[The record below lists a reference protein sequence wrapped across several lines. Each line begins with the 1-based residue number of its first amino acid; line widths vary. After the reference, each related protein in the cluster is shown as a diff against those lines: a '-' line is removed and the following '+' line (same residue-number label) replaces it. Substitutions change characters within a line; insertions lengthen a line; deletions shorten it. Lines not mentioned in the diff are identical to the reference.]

1 MLVQIEYA
9 HLPLNNNTLELVE
22 KEIADI
28 IARLSS
34 APEWEADAERLDYLL
49 GVRYAMEECLSRIT
63 DAGIRN

>member
-1 MLVQIEYA
+1 MNTQIEYA
-9 HLPLNNNTLELVE
+9 HLPLDNNTLELVE

-28 IARLSS
+28 IST
-34 APEWEADAERLDYLL
+34 PEWEADAERLDYLL